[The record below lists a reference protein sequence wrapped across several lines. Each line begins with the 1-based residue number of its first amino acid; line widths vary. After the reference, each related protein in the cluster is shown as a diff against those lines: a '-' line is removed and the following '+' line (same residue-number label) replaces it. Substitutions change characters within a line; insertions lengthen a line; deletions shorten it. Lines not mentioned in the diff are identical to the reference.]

1 MPRPEGSVMTNM
13 VSPDDTQPRSPF
25 RTPPHGVTVEPPYD
39 EPVNRGPGCF
49 LWGFIGAFILGISG
63 LIIALSGFAG
73 WSAGTRIAQTNAT
86 ATQNAAINEQIS
98 RIPADVDSRNQ
109 VLLQARIEYLATL
122 TPGVPGLG
130 DIMQTATAV
139 YFSNLPTIT
148 PTPQPSPTTEP
159 LVIPPTS
166 EPQIAVTPGQ
176 TLDLNALLNE
186 AQTAVS
192 LSDWDTAIDT
202 LDVILAADSTFES
215 GTVRNL
221 MLQALN
227 AKALNLFRA
236 GAVGDLAE
244 AMRLTDRA
252 REFGDVGELDYE
264 SYIAGLY
271 LDALNTVGIDYS
283 TAIRSL
289 QQVYNAVPT
298 YRDVQQLLF
307 QQYVGYGDAWAAQ
320 GEYCP
325 AAAQYQSALNLVNDP
340 GISGKLST
348 AQGIC
353 AQATPVGGPTPLPGT
368 PSIAPV
374 GQPGA

>member
-1 MPRPEGSVMTNM
+1 MTNM

-25 RTPPHGVTVEPPYD
+25 RTPPPAPMLEPLD
-39 EPVNRGPGCF
+39 EEPVSRGPGCF
-49 LWGFIGAFILGISG
+49 LWGFIGAFILGIAG

-98 RIPADVDSRNQ
+98 RISGDVESRNQ
-109 VLLQARIEYLATL
+109 VLLQARIDYLATL
-122 TPGVPGLG
+122 TPGVPGLS

-139 YFSNLPTIT
+139 YFVSQPTIT
-148 PTPQPSPTTEP
+148 PTPQPSPTMTAQP
-159 LVIPPTS
+159 LIAATT

-176 TLDLNALLNE
+176 ALDLNALLGE
-186 AQTAVS
+186 ARTAVS
-192 LSDWDTAIDT
+192 LSDWDTAIET

-221 MLQALN
+221 MLQSLN
-227 AKALNLFRA
+227 AKALGLFRA
-236 GAVGDLAE
+236 GDVGDLAE

-271 LDALNTVGIDYS
+271 LDALNTVGIDYP
-283 TAIRSL
+283 TAIRAL
-289 QQVYNAVPT
+289 QQVYNAVPI
-298 YRDVQQLLF
+298 YRDAQQLLF

-340 GISGKLST
+340 GVSGKLST